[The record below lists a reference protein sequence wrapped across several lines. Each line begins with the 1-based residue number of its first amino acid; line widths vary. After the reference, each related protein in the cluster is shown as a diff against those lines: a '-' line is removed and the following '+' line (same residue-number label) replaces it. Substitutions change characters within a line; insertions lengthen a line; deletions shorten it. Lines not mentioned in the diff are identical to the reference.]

1 MKFLVLSC
9 NTGGGHNSAA
19 RAVKEKMCSLGH
31 DCEIKDA
38 LAFGSKIFSSGV
50 CNSYDKIVLHTPRAF
65 GVGYRY
71 SKSIVYKGG
80 KRKSAVYAVN
90 MTYSK
95 KLYNFIS
102 QNNFDAVVCTH
113 VFPAQAMT
121 HIKHKYCLKVP
132 IYVVATDYSFS
143 PFYDELDVNRFFVS
157 MKEVKHEYTER
168 GIREEKIIPSGIPVS
183 DRFTLPI
190 TKLEARRE
198 LCLDENA
205 FLCVI
210 MSGSMGFGNVYDLI
224 DGILKK
230 NLSNYQILVIAGNN
244 TKLRDGILDKY
255 VYRNNI
261 SAIGFTDKVHLYMKA
276 CDLIIT
282 KPGGLSSTE
291 AMVSNVPLLLTSPIP
306 GCETENYDTLTRLGL
321 AYAGKSTERAVDI
334 FEKVL
339 LCPDSVL
346 SVTENQRTHINR
358 NSSQI
363 ICDSIL
369 YDIKNNCT

>member
-19 RAVKEKMCSLGH
+19 KAVKEKMLSLGH
-31 DCEIKDA
+31 ECEIKDA
-38 LAFGSKIFSSGV
+38 LAFGSKMLSSGV
-50 CNSYDKIVLHTPRAF
+50 CTSYDKIVLHTPRTF

-95 KLYNFIS
+95 KLYNFIT
-102 QNNFDAVVCTH
+102 QNKFDAVVCTH

-121 HIKHKYCLKVP
+121 HIKHKYALTVP

-168 GIREEKIIPSGIPVS
+168 GISEEKIIPSGIPVS

-190 TKLEARRE
+190 SKKQAREE
-198 LCLDENA
+198 LCLDKES

-230 NLSNYQILVIAGNN
+230 ELSGYQILVIAGNN
-244 TKLRDGILDKY
+244 TKLRDTINEKY
-255 VYRNNI
+255 ANEKNI

-291 AMVSNVPLLLTSPIP
+291 AMVCNVPLLLTSPIP

-321 AYAGKSTERAVDI
+321 AYAGKSAEKAVEI

-339 LCPDSVL
+339 ANPESVL
-346 SVTENQRTHINR
+346 SVVENQSARINK
-358 NSSQI
+358 NSAQI
-363 ICDSIL
+363 ICESIL
-369 YDIKNNCT
+369 ND